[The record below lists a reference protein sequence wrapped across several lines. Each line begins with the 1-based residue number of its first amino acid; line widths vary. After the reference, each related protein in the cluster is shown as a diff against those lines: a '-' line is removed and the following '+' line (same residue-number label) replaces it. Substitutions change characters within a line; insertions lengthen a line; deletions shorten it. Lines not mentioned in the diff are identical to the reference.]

1 MFTLLSGLWRYM
13 FQKEE
18 YYILIIGL
26 DNVGKTTLLEQIKR
40 KFNSD
45 YRGIPFEKITNTVG
59 LNIGKIEVSG
69 VRLLFWDLGGHED
82 LQSLWDKYYEEC
94 HGLIYIVDSVDKQR
108 LDVASTVFSHVL
120 QSSDLQN
127 VPLLVLFNKQDSQNA
142 LSVEDIKD
150 TFKDVTPYIG
160 RRDCTVQP
168 VSALEGDGVENGI
181 DWLVRCVKRNIYR
194 PAHTKYELA

>member
-18 YYILIIGL
+18 YYILILGL

-108 LDVASTVFSHVL
+108 LDVASAVFSHVL

-150 TFKDVTPYIG
+150 AFKDVTPYIG

-168 VSALEGDGVENGI
+168 VSALEG
-181 DWLVRCVKRNIYR
+181 
-194 PAHTKYELA
+194 